1 MSREQRAINR
11 RNKLESLLSRGG
23 DGPKRDRKTRFRRLA
38 EKLLKCELFNLK
50 FLVLPIV
57 AYIALIKH
65 SQLSC
70 IMFVKSDEECQ
81 VAVENLEK
89 NQCAIEEERFGEV
102 LYDGEVPTFV
112 EKSFGYHVGPG
123 EVHYRTSD
131 NVRDLSSIVVSL
143 ALFDGNC
150 APADAF
156 S

>member
-1 MSREQRAINR
+1 M
-11 RNKLESLLSRGG
+11 
-23 DGPKRDRKTRFRRLA
+23 
-38 EKLLKCELFNLK
+38 
-50 FLVLPIV
+50 
-57 AYIALIKH
+57 
-65 SQLSC
+65 
-70 IMFVKSDEECQ
+70 
-81 VAVENLEK
+81 AVENLEK

-112 EKSFGYHVGPG
+112 EKSFGYRVGPG

-150 APADAF
+150 ADAYAF

>member
-1 MSREQRAINR
+1 
-11 RNKLESLLSRGG
+11 
-23 DGPKRDRKTRFRRLA
+23 
-38 EKLLKCELFNLK
+38 
-50 FLVLPIV
+50 
-57 AYIALIKH
+57 
-65 SQLSC
+65 
-70 IMFVKSDEECQ
+70 MFVKSDDECQ

-89 NQCAIEEERFGEV
+89 NQCAIEEERF
-102 LYDGEVPTFV
+102 
-112 EKSFGYHVGPG
+112 G

>member
-1 MSREQRAINR
+1 MSC
-11 RNKLESLLSRGG
+11 L
-23 DGPKRDRKTRFRRLA
+23 T
-38 EKLLKCELFNLK
+38 LK

-150 APADAF
+150 ADAYAF